1 MSNNYKLD
9 FDHAF
14 KILILGDPGVG
25 KSSLVR
31 RFVHGKFQAQYLMTI
46 GMEPYS
52 KYETINDVKVCY
64 AIWDIAGADSF
75 KIMHRIY
82 FQGAVG
88 SVVVFDLTRRE
99 SFDKVDDWIQNARN
113 SAPNQLII
121 LFGNKNDLED
131 RQVTNE
137 EAFEKAKKL
146 NCINYFE
153 TSALT
158 GENVDPAFNNLGSKL
173 LDRYTD

>member
-1 MSNNYKLD
+1 VSNNYKLD

-14 KILILGDPGVG
+14 KILILGDPAVG

-52 KYETINDVKVCY
+52 KYETIGGVKVCY

-88 SVVVFDLTRRE
+88 SIVVFDLTRRE
-99 SFDKVDDWIQNARN
+99 TFDNVDDWVQNARA
-113 SAPNQLII
+113 SAPNQLIT
-121 LFGNKNDLED
+121 LFGNKTDLED
-131 RQVTNE
+131 RQITKE
-137 EAFEKAKKL
+137 EALEKTKQL
-146 NCINYFE
+146 NCINYVE

-158 GENVDPAFNNLGSKL
+158 GDNVNLAYNFLGSKL
-173 LDRYTD
+173 LDRYAT